1 MSLTEVWWLQQT
13 EADVPPGDQWLSLW
27 EADRAASFRIPK
39 RRNDWRLG
47 RWTAKCAV
55 AMHLAMSQDAG
66 SLSQI
71 EVRPAV
77 SGAPEV
83 FISNVTADMTISL
96 SHRAGAAICAVAAAG
111 VQLGCDLELIEPHTQ
126 GFVRDYF
133 TAEEQAIVDNCDEE
147 ERETLVA
154 LVWSAKESVLKALQ
168 TGLREDTRSVSVGVT
183 DHLPGIGC
191 WTELS
196 IRTPGTL
203 AISGWWQRSEKFV
216 RTIAVLPRARLPI
229 ALAWFRT
236 ASPSMKQDA
245 S

>member
-83 FISNVTADMTISL
+83 FISNVAADMTISL

-133 TAEEQAIVDNCDEE
+133 TAEEQAIVDNCDDGRTRNSGGSSL
-147 ERETLVA
+147 EREGICSEGAANRTSGRYPKRVRGRDRP
-154 LVWSAKESVLKALQ
+154 SARDWLL
-168 TGLREDTRSVSVGVT
+168 D
-183 DHLPGIGC
+183 
-191 WTELS
+191 
-196 IRTPGTL
+196 
-203 AISGWWQRSEKFV
+203 
-216 RTIAVLPRARLPI
+216 
-229 ALAWFRT
+229 
-236 ASPSMKQDA
+236 
-245 S
+245 